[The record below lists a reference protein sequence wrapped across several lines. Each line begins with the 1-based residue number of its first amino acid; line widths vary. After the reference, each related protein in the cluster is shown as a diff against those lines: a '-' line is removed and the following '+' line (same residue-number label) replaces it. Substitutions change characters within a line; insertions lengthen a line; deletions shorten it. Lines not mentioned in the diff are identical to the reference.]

1 MLETR
6 STDLEIMDDL
16 EISGEVIEKTL
27 RELDFI
33 NQWLGGNAISLRAF
47 RKLLR
52 KGITSVTDLGCG
64 SGDILLRMARI
75 ARKDNRTMPFLGV
88 DANPHITEYAKTYTQ
103 AFPEVTIQTLNI
115 FSEEFQSQKT
125 DVIHCCLFLHHF
137 TEAELVSLFNSF
149 KQQARVAI
157 IVNDLHR
164 HPLAFYSIKWLTAL
178 FSKSYMVKNDASL
191 SVARGFKRSELISI
205 LRQAGLTHY
214 SLKWQWAFR
223 WELIVYLH

>member
-1 MLETR
+1 MLEKR

-16 EISGEVIEKTL
+16 EISGEVIGKTL

-33 NQWLGGNAISLRAF
+33 NQWLGGNAISLCAF
-47 RKLLR
+47 RKMLK

-75 ARKDNRTMPFLGV
+75 ARKQDKQMTFLGA
-88 DANPHITEYAKTYTQ
+88 DANPHITAYAKTYTQ
-103 AFPEVTIQTLNI
+103 AFPEVTIKTLNI

-137 TEAELVSLFNSF
+137 TESELVFLFKSF
-149 KQQARVAI
+149 RQQVKVAI

-178 FSKSYMVKNDASL
+178 FSTSYMVKNDASL
-191 SVARGFKRSELISI
+191 SVARGFRRNELIAI

-214 SLKWQWAFR
+214 SLRWRWAFR
-223 WELIVYLH
+223 WELIVWLH